1 MEILK
6 LSTIIDNFL
15 NEKIIVMFMYLNN
28 LKKLRLDNELKQ
40 EDVAYILNCKRAT
53 YSAWER
59 KRSMIPLPI
68 ADKLALYYHVSLAYI
83 LGLEKNSKKVSY
95 QKIDYNKFLENILLC
110 KIKYNHTYEDLA
122 EYLKCNKSTVFRYF
136 NGKMPFKID
145 ILIRLSKLYRIDLD
159 SLCGRK

>member
-1 MEILK
+1 
-6 LSTIIDNFL
+6 
-15 NEKIIVMFMYLNN
+15 MYLNN

-40 EDVAYILNCKRAT
+40 EDLAHILNCKRAT

-95 QKIDYNKFLENILLC
+95 QKIDYKSNITILMKILLNILNVISLR
-110 KIKYNHTYEDLA
+110 
-122 EYLKCNKSTVFRYF
+122 YL
-136 NGKMPFKID
+136 D
-145 ILIRLSKLYRIDLD
+145 ILMVRCPLK
-159 SLCGRK
+159 

>member
-1 MEILK
+1 MEVLK

-15 NEKIIVMFMYLNN
+15 NDKIIVMFMYLNN
-28 LKKLRLDNELKQ
+28 LRKLRLDNELKQ

-110 KIKYNHTYEDLA
+110 KSNITILMKILLNILNVISLW
-122 EYLKCNKSTVFRYF
+122 YL
-136 NGKMPFKID
+136 D
-145 ILIRLSKLYRIDLD
+145 ILMVRYPLK
-159 SLCGRK
+159 

>member
-1 MEILK
+1 
-6 LSTIIDNFL
+6 
-15 NEKIIVMFMYLNN
+15 
-28 LKKLRLDNELKQ
+28 
-40 EDVAYILNCKRAT
+40 
-53 YSAWER
+53 
-59 KRSMIPLPI
+59 MIPLPI

-136 NGKMPFKID
+136 NGKIPFKID